1 MICVLLSTFNGENFL
16 FEQLESLRKQEGV
29 ELKILVRDDGST
41 DSTLEIIKRWQTENP
56 ELIDLVEG
64 KNVGF
69 ALSFSNLLQMARDKY
84 PNAEYYAFC
93 DQDDVWLPNKL
104 YEAVTVLQK
113 KVTQDSLTKPICYA
127 SNLIV
132 VDEGLNIIKRS
143 LYDEVDTLTK
153 LQGLL
158 SDYCT
163 GCTMVFN
170 KRSVELYLDYQH
182 GFLRYHDKLLGMI
195 CLFLGELI
203 YDSRSF
209 INYRQHGN
217 NQIGAHT
224 SYIKIIINCIKRLFS
239 NEEGYRR
246 IFVLDFVETYKSL
259 LSLHDLKMLLDISC
273 YNTSIFSKISLL
285 FDNGLNSVNL
295 FLRIRIKLKILLNKL

>member
-132 VDEGLNIIKRS
+132 VDAGLNVIKRS

-158 SDYCT
+158 ADYCT

-170 KRSVELYLDYQH
+170 KRSIELYLDYQH
-182 GFLRYHDKLLGMI
+182 NFLKYHDKLLGMI
-195 CLFLGELI
+195 CLFLGEFI

-209 INYRQHGN
+209 INYRKHEN
-217 NQIGAHT
+217 NQIGA
-224 SYIKIIINCIKRLFS
+224 SISCLWIIINGLKRVLS
-239 NEEGYRR
+239 NKEGYRKD
-246 IFVLDFVETYKSL
+246 FVLDFIEAYKSL
-259 LSLHDLKMLLDISC
+259 LSLNDLKLLLNIAYYDRD
-273 YNTSIFSKISLL
+273 FLSKLSLL
-285 FDNGLNSVNL
+285 FDDSLSSVNM
-295 FLRIRIKLKILLNKL
+295 FLRLRIKAKIMLNKL